1 MIKEFE
7 YPLDGRLIPLCVT
20 LGPGAQGQRVLI
32 SHRES
37 ARVIVTMEASTVFGA
52 LKSAFETPESLLD
65 HAVRKAADEGLIDR
79 ALQSGES
86 QDGAL

>member
-1 MIKEFE
+1 MIKQFE
-7 YPLDGRLIPLCVT
+7 YPLDGQPIALCVT
-20 LGPGAQGQRVLI
+20 LAPGPQGQRALI

-65 HAVRKAADEGLIDR
+65 HAVRKATEEGLIDR
-79 ALQSGES
+79 ALRSGER
-86 QDGAL
+86 QDGSL